1 MQVSTASRKQDVF
14 SRCRPVP
21 LPTIH
26 RKTTSALS
34 GRAGRTRRGG
44 LFFSPLPGFH
54 FSACGPLR
62 RDVPFRKELLCDV
75 PVIVA
80 ILFPGR

>member
-1 MQVSTASRKQDVF
+1 
-14 SRCRPVP
+14 
-21 LPTIH
+21 
-26 RKTTSALS
+26 
-34 GRAGRTRRGG
+34 
-44 LFFSPLPGFH
+44 
-54 FSACGPLR
+54 LR